1 MSSLERKSQAKLGR
15 MTKAE
20 LLNELNNAIGL
31 AEGRGKE
38 LSLLLKKLNDAKT
51 KEKKLTDQLQNN
63 KKKIVD
69 LEKINARLEE
79 KIIDVQHTEEMI
91 PEDFSVGR
99 AAFRIELYPR
109 QGHYQGKIEHLLTR
123 DKKGFSGLDNEV
135 IMGFISEHLPPKEEQ
150 VEEPQPDALPAK
162 EADQVETNGQTT
174 EALHIREF
182 NIIPTGAWRP
192 TGVVPTNSP
201 FHVQLI
207 LDPSDIATEQA
218 GRLNYNVS
226 IYAKRL
232 EGGHRKII
240 GEVKGEV
247 KSTDPFKTKVAATA
261 LPTGIYRFEA
271 IGKFKEEEKAKP
283 VDVFG
288 KSSLI
293 SIL

>member
-1 MSSLERKSQAKLGR
+1 MSSPAKKSRVKPER

-20 LLNELNNAIGL
+20 LLDELNNAIKL
-31 AEGRGKE
+31 AESRGKE

-79 KIIDVQHTEEMI
+79 KIIDVKHTEETI

-123 DKKGFSGLDNEV
+123 DKKGFSGLDSEI
-135 IMGFISEHLPPKEEQ
+135 IMGFISKHLPPKEEQ
-150 VEEPQPDALPAK
+150 VEEPQPDALPAQ
-162 EADQVETNGQTT
+162 EAGQVEQNGQTEGT
-174 EALHIREF
+174 LHIREF

-192 TGVVPTNSP
+192 TGVVPTDSP
-201 FHVQLI
+201 FHVQLT
-207 LDPSDIATEQA
+207 LDPSDIASEQA
-218 GRLNYNVS
+218 GGLNYNVS

-232 EGGHRKII
+232 EGGLRKII

-261 LPTGIYRFEA
+261 LPSGTYRFEA

-288 KSSLI
+288 QSSLI